1 MNTVIVILFCLQI
14 LFVVTAMFA
23 LVLVYSPIRRVL
35 QPVAKLFEVIKLLV
49 ATSSGLITD
58 VHSGVS
64 NILNNLSRIAVL
76 FKRHSTA
83 TRSRT
88 ALSKLLAMMVTGKRI
103 YALIKLF
110 KRRGRSRFWNMFRL
124 LMLAGPVVVPVLSSL
139 KKIIRKP
146 A

>member
-1 MNTVIVILFCLQI
+1 MNTAIVILFCLQI
-14 LFVVTAMFA
+14 LVVVTAMFA

-35 QPVAKLFEVIKLLV
+35 HPVAKLFEIIKLLV

-58 VHSGVS
+58 ARSGVS
-64 NILNNLSRIAVL
+64 NILCNLSRIAVL
-76 FKRHSTA
+76 FKRQSTA

-103 YALIKLF
+103 YALIQLF

-139 KKIIRKP
+139 RKIIRKP